1 VTLTSVVVM
10 NNNHITSLHIR
21 SVPVLDQ
28 DEALDFYTSHL
39 GFEVRDD
46 IDLGF
51 MRWLTVG
58 VPGQDTSLLL
68 ELVGGPQHDE
78 ATASQ
83 VRELVTKGAL
93 GGVFLLSDDVHASYA
108 ALRDAGVEIT
118 QEPVEQPYGTD
129 FGIRD
134 PFGNHVR
141 ISQPNAA
148 SPSEVQESYE
158 SAHQ

>member
-1 VTLTSVVVM
+1 MLNS
-10 NNNHITSLHIR
+10 IR
-21 SVPVLDQ
+21 LSQLYVLDQ
-28 DEALDFYTSHL
+28 DEALDFYTTHL

-68 ELVGGPQHDE
+68 ELVGAPVHDE
-78 ATASQ
+78 ATAAQ
-83 VRELVTKGAL
+83 VRELVAKGAL
-93 GGVFLLSDDVHASYA
+93 GGVFLLSDDVHATYA
-108 ALRDAGVEIT
+108 ALREAGVEIT

-134 PFGNHVR
+134 PFGNQIRINQPGAATPQDVR
-141 ISQPNAA
+141 EQYAA
-148 SPSEVQESYE
+148 GTP
-158 SAHQ
+158 A

>member
-1 VTLTSVVVM
+1 MT
-10 NNNHITSLHIR
+10 NHITSLHIR

-28 DEALDFYTSHL
+28 DEALSFYTTHL
-39 GFEVRDD
+39 GFEARDD

-51 MRWLTVG
+51 MRWLTIG

-68 ELVGGPQHDE
+68 ELVGGPQHDA

-83 VRELVTKGAL
+83 VRDLLTKGAL
-93 GGVFLLSDDVHASYA
+93 GGLFLLSDDVHATYA
-108 ALRDAGVEIT
+108 DLRDAGVEIT

-141 ISQPNAA
+141 ISQLGEA
-148 SPSEVQESYE
+148 SSEQIEQSYRG
-158 SAHQ
+158 ADA

>member
-1 VTLTSVVVM
+1 MTVGR
-10 NNNHITSLHIR
+10 ITSLHIR
-21 SVPVLDQ
+21 SLPVLDQ
-28 DEALDFYTSHL
+28 DEALDFYTTHL

-58 VPGQDTSLLL
+58 VPGQDTALLL

-78 ATASQ
+78 STAVQ

-93 GGVFLLSDDVHASYA
+93 GGVFLLTDDVDATYEALHA
-108 ALRDAGVEIT
+108 AGVEIT

-141 ISQPNAA
+141 ISQPNTA
-148 SPSEVQESYE
+148 SGDEVKSAYE
-158 SAHQ
+158 SA

>member
-1 VTLTSVVVM
+1 MDT
-10 NNNHITSLHIR
+10 NHITSLHIR

-58 VPGQDTSLLL
+58 IPGQDTSLLL
-68 ELVGGPQHDE
+68 ELVGGPQHDD
-78 ATASQ
+78 ATAAQ

-93 GGVFLLSDDVHASYA
+93 GGLFLLTSDVHATYA
-108 ALRDAGVEIT
+108 ALVEAGVEVT

-134 PFGNHVR
+134 PFGNQIR
-141 ISQPNAA
+141 ISQYNGATPG
-148 SPSEVQESYE
+148 EVQDAYD
-158 SAHQ
+158 AAGA

>member
-1 VTLTSVVVM
+1 VLTSVPGM
-10 NNNHITSLHIR
+10 NTNHVTSLHIR

-46 IDLGF
+46 LDLGF

-78 ATASQ
+78 ATAAQ

-93 GGVFLLSDDVHASYA
+93 GGLFLLSDDVHATYA
-108 ALRDAGVEIT
+108 ALVEAGVEVT

-134 PFGNHVR
+134 PFGNHIR
-141 ISQPNAA
+141 ISQPGTA
-148 SPSEVQESYE
+148 SADEIERT
-158 SAHQ
+158 HQA

>member
-1 VTLTSVVVM
+1 MTT
-10 NNNHITSLHIR
+10 NHITSLHIR

-51 MRWLTVG
+51 MRWLTIG

-68 ELVGGPQHDE
+68 ELVGGPQHDD
-78 ATASQ
+78 ATATQ

-93 GGVFLLSDDVHASYA
+93 GGLFLLSGDVHATYA
-108 ALRDAGVEIT
+108 ALVDAGVEVT
-118 QEPVEQPYGTD
+118 QEPVQQPYGTD

-134 PFGNHVR
+134 PFGNHIR
-141 ISQPNAA
+141 ISQPNGA
-148 SPSEVQESYE
+148 SPDEVQQQYD
-158 SAHQ
+158 AAGA

>member
-1 VTLTSVVVM
+1 M
-10 NNNHITSLHIR
+10 NTNHITSLHIR

-28 DEALDFYTSHL
+28 DEALDFYTTHL

-58 VPGQDTSLLL
+58 VPGQDTALLL

-78 ATASQ
+78 ATARQ

-93 GGVFLLSDDVHASYA
+93 GGLFLTSSDVHATYA
-108 ALRDAGVEIT
+108 ALRDAGVEVT
-118 QEPVEQPYGTD
+118 QEPVTQPYGTD

-134 PFGNHVR
+134 PFGNQIR
-141 ISQPNAA
+141 INQLNDA
-148 SPSEVQESYE
+148 SAEEIEQAYE
-158 SAHQ
+158 GTTTA

>member
-1 VTLTSVVVM
+1 MTDH
-10 NNNHITSLHIR
+10 HITSIHIR

-28 DEALDFYTSHL
+28 DEALDFYTTHL

-78 ATASQ
+78 ATAMQ

-93 GGVFLLSDDVHASYA
+93 GGVFLTSSDVHATFAS
-108 ALRDAGVEIT
+108 LRDAGVEIT

-134 PFGNHVR
+134 PFGNHLR
-141 ISQPNAA
+141 ISQPNHAA
-148 SPSEVQESYE
+148 PNEVQESYD
-158 SAHQ
+158 AMAGQ

>member
-1 VTLTSVVVM
+1 M
-10 NNNHITSLHIR
+10 NTNHITSLHIR

-28 DEALDFYTSHL
+28 DEALDFYTTHL

-46 IDLGF
+46 VDLGF

-58 VPGQDTSLLL
+58 VPGQNTSLLL
-68 ELVGGPQHDE
+68 ELIGGPQHDD
-78 ATASQ
+78 ATAAQ

-93 GGVFLLSDDVHASYA
+93 GGVFLLSNDVRATYA
-108 ALRDAGVEIT
+108 ALDDAGVEIT
-118 QEPVEQPYGTD
+118 QELVELPYGTD

-148 SPSEVQESYE
+148 SPGDVQEAYD
-158 SAHQ
+158 AAGAAQ

>member
-1 VTLTSVVVM
+1 MTT
-10 NNNHITSLHIR
+10 NHITSISIK

-28 DEALDFYTSHL
+28 DEALAFYTEHL

-58 VPGQDTSLLL
+58 VPGAEIKLLL
-68 ELVGGPQHDE
+68 ELVGGPQHD
-78 ATASQ
+78 ADTAAQ

-93 GGVFLLSDDVHASYA
+93 GGLFLTSSDIQATYA
-108 ALRDAGVEIT
+108 ALDAAGVEIT

-129 FGIRD
+129 MAIRD
-134 PFGNHVR
+134 PFGNQVR
-141 ISQPNAA
+141 ISQLADLT
-148 SPSEVQESYE
+148 SEQVQEKYD
-158 SAHQ
+158 SAKA

>member
-1 VTLTSVVVM
+1 MTT
-10 NNNHITSLHIR
+10 NHITSLHIR

-28 DEALDFYTSHL
+28 DEALDFYTRHL

-58 VPGQDTSLLL
+58 VPGQDTSILL
-68 ELVGGPQHDE
+68 ELVGGPQHDDS
-78 ATASQ
+78 TAAQ

-93 GGVFLLSDDVHASYA
+93 GGVFLLSDDVHATYA

-118 QEPVEQPYGTD
+118 QEPVQQPYGTD

-134 PFGNHVR
+134 PFGNQIR

-148 SPSEVQESYE
+148 SGDEVRAAYD
-158 SAHQ
+158 AAGA

>member
-1 VTLTSVVVM
+1 MTT
-10 NNNHITSLHIR
+10 NHITSVRIKAI
-21 SVPVLDQ
+21 PVLDQ
-28 DEALDFYTSHL
+28 DEALDFYSTHL

-51 MRWLTVG
+51 MRWLTVAL
-58 VPGQDTSLLL
+58 PGGEQLLL

-78 ATASQ
+78 STATQ

-93 GGVFLLSDDVHASYA
+93 GGLFLVSDDVHATYA
-108 ALRDAGVEIT
+108 ALRDAGVEISE
-118 QEPVEQPYGTD
+118 EPVEQPYGTD

-141 ISQPNAA
+141 ISQPNEAPNEVIQGRYDAA
-148 SPSEVQESYE
+148 R
-158 SAHQ
+158 A

>member
-1 VTLTSVVVM
+1 MTTT
-10 NNNHITSLHIR
+10 HITSLHIR

-28 DEALDFYTSHL
+28 DEALDFYTTHL

-78 ATASQ
+78 ATAAQ

-93 GGVFLLSDDVHASYA
+93 GGLFLLSNDVRATYA
-108 ALRDAGVEIT
+108 ALDDASVEIT
-118 QEPVEQPYGTD
+118 QELVEQPYGTD

-141 ISQPNAA
+141 ISQPNGAPPEQVQDAYDTSAA
-148 SPSEVQESYE
+148 AQ
-158 SAHQ
+158 

>member
-1 VTLTSVVVM
+1 M
-10 NNNHITSLHIR
+10 NTNHITSLHIR

-28 DEALDFYTSHL
+28 DEALDFYTSNL

-51 MRWLTVG
+51 MRWLTIG
-58 VPGQDTSLLL
+58 VPGQDSSLLL

-78 ATASQ
+78 ATAAQ

-93 GGVFLLSDDVHASYA
+93 GGLFLTSDDVHATYA

-118 QEPVEQPYGTD
+118 QEPTTQPYGTD

-134 PFGNHVR
+134 PFGNQIR
-141 ISQPNAA
+141 INQFNESSNQ
-148 SPSEVQESYE
+148 EVQDAYKD
-158 SAHQ
+158 AAAQ

>member
-1 VTLTSVVVM
+1 MTT
-10 NNNHITSLHIR
+10 NHITSLHLR

-28 DEALDFYTSHL
+28 DEALDFYTTHL

-58 VPGQDTSLLL
+58 VPGQDTALLL

-78 ATASQ
+78 STAKQ

-93 GGVFLLSDDVHASYA
+93 GGLFLISDDVQATYA

-141 ISQPNAA
+141 INQPSGAA
-148 SPSEVQESYE
+148 AGEVQDAYD
-158 SAHQ
+158 AAGAR

>member
-1 VTLTSVVVM
+1 MTT
-10 NNNHITSLHIR
+10 NHITSVRIKAI
-21 SVPVLDQ
+21 PVLDQ
-28 DEALDFYTSHL
+28 DEALDFYSTHL

-51 MRWLTVG
+51 MRWLTVAL
-58 VPGQDTSLLL
+58 PGGEQLLL

-78 ATASQ
+78 STAAQ

-93 GGVFLLSDDVHASYA
+93 GGLFLVSDDVHATFA
-108 ALRDAGVEIT
+108 ALRDAGVEISE
-118 QEPVEQPYGTD
+118 EPVDQPYGTD

-141 ISQPNAA
+141 ISQPNEAPNEVIQERYDAA
-148 SPSEVQESYE
+148 R
-158 SAHQ
+158 A

>member
-1 VTLTSVVVM
+1 M
-10 NNNHITSLHIR
+10 NTNHITSLHIR

-51 MRWLTVG
+51 MRWLTIG

-78 ATASQ
+78 ATAAQ

-93 GGVFLLSDDVHASYA
+93 GGLFLLSDDVHATYA
-108 ALRDAGVEIT
+108 ALVDAGVDVT
-118 QEPVEQPYGTD
+118 QEPVQQPYGVD

-134 PFGNHVR
+134 PFGNLIR
-141 ISQPNAA
+141 ISQPGGA
-148 SPSEVQESYE
+148 SPEQVQEAYDAAGS
-158 SAHQ
+158 

>member
-1 VTLTSVVVM
+1 MLASVLVM
-10 NNNHITSLHIR
+10 TTNHITSLHIR

-28 DEALDFYTSHL
+28 DEALDFYTTHL

-51 MRWLTVG
+51 MRWLTVVLPGGG
-58 VPGQDTSLLL
+58 VQLLL

-78 ATASQ
+78 ATAAQ

-93 GGVFLLSDDVHASYA
+93 GGLFLQSSDIQSTYA

-118 QEPVEQPYGTD
+118 QEPVQQPYGTD
-129 FGIRD
+129 IGVRD

-141 ISQPNAA
+141 ISQPGA
-148 SPSEVQESYE
+148 
-158 SAHQ
+158 

>member
-1 VTLTSVVVM
+1 MTS
-10 NNNHITSLHIR
+10 NHITSLHIR

-28 DEALDFYTSHL
+28 DEALDFYTTHL
-39 GFEVRDD
+39 GFETRDD

-68 ELVGGPQHDE
+68 ELVGGPQHDDD
-78 ATASQ
+78 TAAQ

-93 GGVFLLSDDVHASYA
+93 GGLFLISEDVHATFA

-134 PFGNHVR
+134 PFGNQIR
-141 ISQPNAA
+141 ISQPNGA
-148 SPSEVQESYE
+148 SSGEVQDQYD
-158 SAHQ
+158 AAGA